1 MLERRLD
8 DDAPSVLCRCRRR
21 RIGRALKRRN
31 KRGTAV
37 GIARVVH
44 RVHADVDVRGTDALR
59 IADGI
64 AEEDEVAGGHVR
76 DGYVCPL
83 RVALRDINGTVG
95 QRRAADGVHIR
106 FDDEMLCRMVVS
118 GNALCRIQLTTVA
131 LMVVKA
137 DRIELL
143 SRRMGD
149 RHAGAAVQSAREQ
162 NDRAFSHT
170 VLPSL
175 NQPRSDA
182 MAADTSAAP

>member
-1 MLERRLD
+1 M
-8 DDAPSVLCRCRRR
+8 C
-21 RIGRALKRRN
+21 
-31 KRGTAV
+31 
-37 GIARVVH
+37 
-44 RVHADVDVRGTDALR
+44 GTDALR

-64 AEEDEVAGGHVR
+64 AEKDEVAGGHIR
-76 DGYVCPL
+76 NGYVRPL

-131 LMVVKA
+131 LMVVET

-162 NDRAFSHT
+162 NYRFFPHVFPLIRAAMRWRQIHPPHHRYT
-170 VLPSL
+170 TRRRVYLLLPSAQMPPSL
-175 NQPRSDA
+175 H
-182 MAADTSAAP
+182 